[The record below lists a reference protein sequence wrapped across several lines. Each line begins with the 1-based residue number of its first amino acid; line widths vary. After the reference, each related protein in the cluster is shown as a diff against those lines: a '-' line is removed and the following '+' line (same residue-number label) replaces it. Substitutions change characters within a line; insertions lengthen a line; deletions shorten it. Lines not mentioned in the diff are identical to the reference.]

1 MGFTLFD
8 KPPEPDNCRY
18 FLDKDDDAHWYLVKA
33 KYRKEWEEF
42 KSLPSVIAVVP
53 SFAKMLNYNI
63 SDMEFS
69 NPLFKKF

>member
-8 KPPEPDNCRY
+8 KPPEPNNCRY
-18 FLDKDDDAHWYLVKA
+18 FLDKDDDAHWYLIPIEN
-33 KYRKEWEEF
+33 RLEWEAF
-42 KSLPSVIAVVP
+42 RSSHGDYAP

-69 NPLFKKF
+69 NPVFKKF